1 MQVPVRT
8 LVINQVVDQGATDK
22 FLAMRRKDQQRALEL
37 LRSLPAL
44 RCASLLSALSAC
56 CTRLVPCDP
65 RLTYIAACL
74 HILSCVLPVSCP
86 YLPSVAPRLQQR
98 CILTVPLVVCRDLQV
113 TEAKLA
119 DLEIVGVPALKYFGD
134 QVWQ

>member
-1 MQVPVRT
+1 MGQVPVRT
-8 LVINQVVDQGATDK
+8 LVVNQVVDKGATDK
-22 FLAMRRKDQQRALEL
+22 FLAMRRKDQQRALEM

-44 RCASLLSALSAC
+44 
-56 CTRLVPCDP
+56 
-65 RLTYIAACL
+65 
-74 HILSCVLPVSCP
+74 
-86 YLPSVAPRLQQR
+86 
-98 CILTVPLVVCRDLQV
+98 RDLQV